1 MEHAKSTA
9 AAFNGRTDS
18 VGGNGTEGHGG
29 PEEAGNGQ
37 EVARRSATGPELRN
51 AMKTVFTTGEAAEI
65 CKVSQ
70 QTIIRCFDSG
80 RLKGFRVPGSRFRR
94 IPREAL
100 IAFMKDNGIPPDALD
115 SGKKKVLVVDDD
127 PEIVELFVDVLE
139 RDGRFEVKTAA
150 TGYDAGML
158 TQEFGPDLIILDYM
172 LPDVNGNVVCQ
183 TIRQKPEFEQTKI
196 IIVSGVVN
204 QDEIN
209 DLLKSGADEFV
220 KKPFNIEKLI
230 ERIGELLTV

>member
-1 MEHAKSTA
+1 
-9 AAFNGRTDS
+9 
-18 VGGNGTEGHGG
+18 
-29 PEEAGNGQ
+29 
-37 EVARRSATGPELRN
+37 
-51 AMKTVFTTGEAAEI
+51 MKTVFTTGEAAEI

-100 IAFMKDNGIPPDALD
+100 IAFMKDNNIPPDALD
-115 SGKKKVLVVDDD
+115 NGKLKILVVDDD

-139 RDGRFEVKTAA
+139 RDGRFEVKTAN

-158 TQEFGPDLIILDYM
+158 TQEFRPDLIILDYM
-172 LPDVNGNVVCQ
+172 LPDVNGNIVCQ
-183 TIRQKPEFEQTKI
+183 RIRSNAEFERTKI

-209 DLLKSGADEFV
+209 DLLKAGADDFV

-230 ERIGELLTV
+230 ERIGELLVA

>member
-1 MEHAKSTA
+1 
-9 AAFNGRTDS
+9 
-18 VGGNGTEGHGG
+18 
-29 PEEAGNGQ
+29 
-37 EVARRSATGPELRN
+37 
-51 AMKTVFTTGEAAEI
+51 MKTVFTTGEAAEI

-100 IAFMKDNGIPPDALD
+100 IAFMKDNGIPPDSLE
-115 SGKKKVLVVDDD
+115 SGRSRVLVVDDD
-127 PEIVELFVDVLE
+127 PEIVELFVDVLN
-139 RDGRFEVKTAA
+139 RDGRFEVKTAS
-150 TGYDAGML
+150 TGYDAGIL
-158 TQEFGPDLIILDYM
+158 THEFAPDLIILDYM
-172 LPDVNGNVVCQ
+172 LPDINGNVVCK
-183 TIRQKPEFEQTKI
+183 TIRQNPNFQKTKI

-209 DLLKSGADEFV
+209 DLLKAGADEFV

-230 ERIGELLTV
+230 ERIGQLLGV

>member
-1 MEHAKSTA
+1 MKS
-9 AAFNGRTDS
+9 
-18 VGGNGTEGHGG
+18 VY
-29 PEEAGNGQ
+29 
-37 EVARRSATGPELRN
+37 
-51 AMKTVFTTGEAAEI
+51 TTGEAADV

-94 IPREAL
+94 IPRDAL
-100 IAFMKDNGIPPDALD
+100 IAFMRDNNIPADALD
-115 SGKKKVLVVDDD
+115 SGKTKVLVVDDD

-150 TGYDAGML
+150 TGYDAGVL
-158 TQEFGPDLIILDYM
+158 TQEFMPDLVILDYM
-172 LPDVNGNVVCQ
+172 LPDINGNVVCQ
-183 TIRQKPEFEQTKI
+183 TIRKNPNFEHIKI

-209 DLLKSGADEFV
+209 DLLRAGADEFV

-230 ERIGELLTV
+230 ERVGQLLSV